1 MLLGVRDVPGG
12 RDDGDERAGAP
23 VGASSWHVGDQGY
36 TWADPG
42 GLRLE
47 AFAICRRVRAFE
59 RASNAVLPTWL
70 TWEVL
75 YPLH

>member
-1 MLLGVRDVPGG
+1 MLPDVQDGPGD
-12 RDDGDERAGAP
+12 RGDEDERVGAL

-47 AFAICRRVRAFE
+47 A
-59 RASNAVLPTWL
+59 
-70 TWEVL
+70 
-75 YPLH
+75 